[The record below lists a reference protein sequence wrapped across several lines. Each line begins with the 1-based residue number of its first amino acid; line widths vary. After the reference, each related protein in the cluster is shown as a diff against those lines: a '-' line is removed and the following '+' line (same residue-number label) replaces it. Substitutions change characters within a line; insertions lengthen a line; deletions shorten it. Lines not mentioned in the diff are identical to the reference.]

1 MPQIKCNWCKVFQIT
16 LKMRLHTT
24 LINTINYYQPGFV
37 RIKSRLSHLLMF
49 MEDVS
54 SYLDSDYPGDFTY
67 VQGV

>member
-1 MPQIKCNWCKVFQIT
+1 
-16 LKMRLHTT
+16 MRLHTT

-54 SYLDSDYPGDFTY
+54 SYLDSAYPGDFTY

>member
-1 MPQIKCNWCKVFQIT
+1 
-16 LKMRLHTT
+16 MRLHTT

-37 RIKSRLSHLLMF
+37 RIKSHLSHLLMF